1 MRPPR
6 PITARWLDKMTSTDL
21 FRLRPLLFAVLGVT
35 ATPAL
40 AETPLSASD
49 WLSGS
54 VKQPDNI
61 SSWRPGDKRPPNL
74 RSNTQREI
82 AATGAVEPVG
92 VTRLGEGNADGKGT
106 VSPRS
111 AGLTPNLWGPSD
123 VETLVRLIG
132 GPAPRLPAL
141 RRLERRILAAQLQ
154 PPAAGPGQEGA
165 LFLARVDKL
174 LDMGATGAA
183 KELLQAAGPAHPE
196 RFRRLFDIDL
206 LSRDEARACEIM
218 DRTPGVAPSFPA
230 RIFCLALGG
239 DWPAA
244 ALVFHGAETMGKIDP
259 QMSALLAQYLDDGYS
274 DQTEEL
280 TPPEVVTP
288 LQLRLHEAIGQPLP
302 STNLPLAFALADLD
316 HHGGWK
322 ARLDAAER
330 LARAGAIPASQL
342 RMIYLE
348 QRPAASGGV
357 WDRATAI
364 QALDAALAARDPE
377 ALAKALPTA
386 YETMLAAGLG
396 PALADMTGAELGAS
410 GLTGRPG
417 QIALWLAL
425 QAAQP
430 QVVEKPAAD
439 LTEFDQWLLRFA
451 DGEPEAAPP
460 PGAGEPAARA
470 ALLFPAFLGPSERDV
485 PQAAAALILAGK
497 RGEAM
502 LGAIADTDAGLDGD
516 LNRAAQGLRTLRA
529 LGQQEIARQA
539 AVELI
544 LAPVLIAQPGT
555 RSQR

>member
-1 MRPPR
+1 
-6 PITARWLDKMTSTDL
+6 MTSTE
-21 FRLRPLLFAVLGVT
+21 FIRLATVLSAILSVS
-35 ATPAL
+35 APAAM
-40 AETPLSASD
+40 AEAPLSASD

-54 VKQPDNI
+54 VQQPDNI
-61 SSWRPGDKRPPNL
+61 SSWRPGDTRPPQL
-74 RSNTQREI
+74 QRRSKREI
-82 AATGAVEPVG
+82 AATGAVEPVS

-111 AGLTPNLWGPSD
+111 AGLPPTLWGASD
-123 VETLVRLIG
+123 AETLARLIHEST
-132 GPAPRLPAL
+132 PRLPAL

-154 PPAAGPGQEGA
+154 PPPATPGQEGM

-183 KELLQAAGPAHPE
+183 RELLQAAGPGDPE

-206 LSRDEARACEIM
+206 LSRDEARACEVM
-218 DRTPGVAPSFPA
+218 DRAPGVAPSFPA
-230 RIFCLALGG
+230 RIFCLAHGG

-244 ALVFHGAETMGKIDP
+244 ALVFHGAEAMGRIDP
-259 QMSALLAQYLDDGYS
+259 EMAALLAQYLDDGFS
-274 DQTEEL
+274 DRAEEL
-280 TPPEVVTP
+280 PAPKVVTP
-288 LQLRLHEAIGQPLP
+288 LELRLHEAIGQPLP

-342 RMIYLE
+342 RRIYLE

-357 WDRATAI
+357 WDRAAAV
-364 QALDAALAARDPE
+364 QALDRALTARDRLAA
-377 ALAKALPTA
+377 AQALPIA
-386 YETMLAAGLG
+386 YEAMLAAGLG
-396 PALADMTGAELGAS
+396 NALAEMTGAELGAL
-410 GLTGRPG
+410 GLDDRPG

-430 QVVEKPAAD
+430 QVVQDLPADASP
-439 LTEFDQWLLRFA
+439 FDHWLLGFA
-451 DGEPEAAPP
+451 SGEPEAAPP
-460 PGAGEPAARA
+460 AARGEPAARA
-470 ALLFPAFLGPSERDV
+470 ASLFPAFLGPSEQDV
-485 PQAAAALILAGK
+485 PQAAARLILAGK

-502 LGAIADTDAGLDGD
+502 LAAITDADAGLDGD
-516 LNRAAQGLRTLRA
+516 LTRAAQGLRTLRA

-544 LAPVLIAQPGT
+544 LAPALMAQPG
-555 RSQR
+555 SAGAQR

>member
-1 MRPPR
+1 
-6 PITARWLDKMTSTDL
+6 MTSTDL
-21 FRLRPLLFAVLGVT
+21 IRLGPLLIAVLAAT
-35 ATPAL
+35 ATGAA
-40 AETPLSASD
+40 AEAPLSASD

-61 SSWRPGDKRPPNL
+61 SSWRPGDKRPPQL
-74 RSNTQREI
+74 QTRSRREI
-82 AATGAVEPVG
+82 AATGNVEPVG

-111 AGLTPNLWGPSD
+111 AGLTPDLWGTSD

-132 GPAPRLPAL
+132 QSAPRLPAL
-141 RRLERRILAAQLQ
+141 RRLERRILAAQLT
-154 PPAAGPGQEGA
+154 PPAAAPGQEGQ

-206 LSRDEARACEIM
+206 LSRDEARACDIM

-274 DQTEEL
+274 DQTVEL
-280 TPPEVVTP
+280 TPPQVVTP
-288 LQLRLHEAIGQPLP
+288 LDLRLHEAIGQPLP

-364 QALDAALAARDPE
+364 QGLDAALAARDG
-377 ALAKALPTA
+377 AAVAKTLPTA
-386 YETMLAAGLG
+386 YESMLAAGLG
-396 PALADMTGAELGAS
+396 PALADMTGAELGAM
-410 GLTGRPG
+410 GLSGRPG

-430 QVVEKPAAD
+430 QVVLEPAAD
-439 LTEFDQWLLRFA
+439 ATEFDQWLLRFA

-460 PGAGEPAARA
+460 AGAGEPAARA

-485 PQAAAALILAGK
+485 PQAAEALILAGK

-516 LNRAAQGLRTLRA
+516 LTRAAQGLRTLRA

-544 LAPVLIAQPGT
+544 LAPVLIAQPGAGAP
-555 RSQR
+555 R